1 MHEYSLMADLL
12 RKIVRIADET
22 KAERVT
28 SVKVRIGA
36 LAHITSEHFREHFEE
51 SIRGTVA
58 EGATLKVEQMTDQ
71 ADPNAQEIVLE
82 SVDVYESDEGST
94 YRKGVG
100 MAFTDSGE
108 HAL

>member
-12 RKIVRIADET
+12 RKIKRIADET

-28 SVKVRIGA
+28 SVKVTLGA
-36 LAHITSEHFREHFEE
+36 LSHITPDHFREHFVEA
-51 SIRGTVA
+51 IKGTVA
-58 EGATLKVEQMTDQ
+58 EGATLKIEQMTDQ
-71 ADPNAQEIVLE
+71 ADPNAQEIMLE

-100 MAFTDSGE
+100 MVFTDSGE
-108 HAL
+108 HA